1 MIAIYQIIIIMET
14 GTNSAD
20 GFEHPLILYLKGS
33 VSQGALLFGEAMG
46 NSVMGNYQLVLV
58 WAFQEVRLQAE
69 VVYWEVT
76 AG

>member
-1 MIAIYQIIIIMET
+1 MET

-20 GFEHPLILYLKGS
+20 DFEHPPILYLRGW
-33 VSQGALLFGEAMG
+33 VLQGALLSGEAMG
-46 NSVMGNYQLVLV
+46 NSAMGNYRLVLV
-58 WAFQEVRLQAE
+58 WAFQVRLQVE